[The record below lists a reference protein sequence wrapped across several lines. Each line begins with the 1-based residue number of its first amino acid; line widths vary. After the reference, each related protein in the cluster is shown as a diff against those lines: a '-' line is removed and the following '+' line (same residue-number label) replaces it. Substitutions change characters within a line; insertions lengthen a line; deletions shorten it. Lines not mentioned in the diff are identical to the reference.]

1 MFQEYW
7 QHLPSCIDSAKSFES
22 TCTLETG
29 LSDFHKLAVTVPNEK
44 HERMPPKVTQY
55 RVYKK
60 CDYASFNNNLFKQ
73 TENLNFIELG
83 FATIRKI
90 FMEILD
96 KFACL
101 KKKYI
106 RVNHSAKHK
115 ICY

>member
-1 MFQEYW
+1 
-7 QHLPSCIDSAKSFES
+7 
-22 TCTLETG
+22 
-29 LSDFHKLAVTVPNEK
+29 
-44 HERMPPKVTQY
+44 MPPKVVQY

-60 CDYASFNNNLFKQ
+60 CDYASFNNNLCKQ

-90 FMEILD
+90 FMEVLD

-106 RVNHSAKHK
+106 RVNHSANTKFVTKELKKAIMLRSK
-115 ICY
+115 IRNQFLKNKTQEFK